1 MSHWYSPSGTIV
13 PGFPSPAT
21 LPSWNTKIK
30 AMRFQFF
37 SFALLFVSG
46 KSESI
51 LKLGTDLNREKNISS
66 LQPPRWSVTNVGKCQ
81 KDRQTL
87 ATKNW
92 STKTSGQ
99 TIWSYVTN
107 LKSATVY
114 VTRCRVQQ
122 FTGGASKMKKL
133 PGSDL
138 SMEDLH
144 WVAMSTSILGLANV
158 EKCTAKFSSNVLVT
172 RTAVTMRITKRRHL
186 WPSYQL
192 VLFVFLL
199 CRAYLVLIHL
209 HLQICVTIDPRRR

>member
-1 MSHWYSPSGTIV
+1 MPKSSLIIITLIVFWSYWKIYFFSKVRASNGRTAWKEEWVVLGYSTYLRSLSHWYSPSGTIV

-51 LKLGTDLNREKNISS
+51 LKLCTDLNREKNISS

-92 STKTSGQ
+92 SPKTSMQ
-99 TIWSYVTN
+99 TVWSCVRN
-107 LKSATVY
+107 LKNARVY
-114 VTRCRVQQ
+114 VTRGPVQQ
-122 FTGGASKMKKL
+122 FTGG
-133 PGSDL
+133 
-138 SMEDLH
+138 
-144 WVAMSTSILGLANV
+144 V
-158 EKCTAKFSSNVLVT
+158 
-172 RTAVTMRITKRRHL
+172 
-186 WPSYQL
+186 
-192 VLFVFLL
+192 
-199 CRAYLVLIHL
+199 
-209 HLQICVTIDPRRR
+209 